1 MILEQESQLL
11 AQIKENQLAPIYL
24 LYGEEQYLKEFYAK
38 KLQEAAVGDAFPE
51 FNFHNFDGNKLD
63 MEQVAAAVESMPFMA
78 EQRCV
83 TITPF
88 PYGSLNSKEKEIFDS
103 LVESPVPTTVL
114 ILLVNDPEFLP
125 KKNPKAKKLIA
136 QIDHVGVVMEL
147 NNTVFIHT
155 GCTVLPE
162 MYSTS
167 RPGVVYKYIGTQF
180 LGCFIYPDMRCISN
194 FALFAIDRISFR
206 VFFCHREPYTSAS

>member
-11 AQIKENQLAPIYL
+11 AQIKDNQLAPIYL

-114 ILLVNDPEFLP
+114 ILLINDPEFLP
-125 KKNPKAKKLIA
+125 KKRCDMKELLAKLETPCVV
-136 QIDHVGVVMEL
+136 IDMA
-147 NNTVFIHT
+147 TVKRNDEKMDRNAVCY
-155 GCTVLPE
+155 GPVPE
-162 MYSTS
+162 P
-167 RPGVVYKYIGTQF
+167 RR
-180 LGCFIYPDMRCISN
+180 LR
-194 FALFAIDRISFR
+194 R
-206 VFFCHREPYTSAS
+206 